1 MRKRPYLWAL
11 LALLLPLAA
20 QAQQTLTVAD
30 STASSAVVPFDGFN
44 ADAAQHN
51 QMIYPA
57 SMLNTMSGS
66 TITMLQFYI
75 DPSGSNGSNTA
86 AARLGTW
93 TVSLGETS
101 ATTLATLDNS
111 TPLTEVY
118 EGYFD
123 CSTSTLTILFET
135 PYYYNG
141 GNLLVDLNHAAA
153 SWNRWYF
160 LGIESTGSAFT
171 YGDVRNFLPKATFT
185 YSTGTVDFCY
195 RPQNVQVTGVIDTA
209 ATLLWVD
216 TLNTGASYTV
226 QLISGTD
233 TTPYTSATSP
243 LSFTG
248 LTANTPYTVRIASD
262 CGSGTSLWESRSF
275 RTTCASMAIPYSIDF
290 ESAPTLNAPPCWMLL
305 GGSANVTA
313 NTSYSPYSHNGSN
326 YLKFSGS
333 LRNMVALPP
342 MQNDIN
348 TLQVRFW
355 TRPESTSNAS
365 CGTFEVGYITNLA
378 DTTTFVPLASYL
390 YSDFSDY
397 EEMEVIL
404 AGAPS
409 GAYIALLHKALSSSW
424 YWYVDD
430 LVVEPIP
437 ACARPS
443 SVTVSDITSSSAT
456 LNIAD
461 PNGINHYLVALNG
474 DSATVS
480 GNTLEL
486 DTLAPNTTYTVY
498 VSTLCTDG
506 TTTPSLSV
514 SFTTLCDAMS
524 IPYATGFESET
535 ASSAPSCWT
544 TMDGS
549 ANVTSNPAYTS
560 TSYSHEGSNYL
571 QFRGSSRNMVA
582 LPTMEEDI
590 NTLQVRFWTRP
601 DSYTNSNSGS
611 FEVGYIT
618 DLTDTTTFVPLA
630 SYLYSEFASYEEK
643 EVSMA
648 TAPSGAFIA
657 LLHKAGN
664 NYWNW
669 YVDDLVVEPIP
680 ACARPQGTHA
690 YNITG
695 TSATLHIEDTN
706 QVNNYQVILITGN
719 DTTILTASDTVAYL
733 SSLLP
738 ATGYRVMVGTICD
751 DGSVSNTT
759 NTAFFTGCALIE
771 TFPYTEN
778 FDSWATGSTGVPHC
792 WNRLFDNSFSIDY
805 NSFPYATNSVSRSA
819 SNSFWMYSLY
829 DEYDDYGYIVQDYL
843 YSVAYM
849 PEFSVPLQGL
859 TMSFWY
865 KAVPAMTSYINHMS
879 LAVGVSVNT
888 NDTATFTRLLTI
900 HPNDTA
906 WHEYELDFSAY
917 AGTGTRIT
925 FLQFKDGGNYEEDN
939 GYIDDITVD
948 QIGTC
953 ARPATVTASN
963 VDSTTALITWT
974 DPNGTG
980 NYSVRWTENDS
991 TFIYGDLFINLSG
1004 LTSSTFYTVT
1014 VRRICDDGTLTDA
1027 RQVTFQ
1033 TSSTPV
1039 ATLPYST
1046 GFEATDDNGWDFV
1059 NATVNR
1065 WAVGSATANGGNRSL
1080 YISTDNGTTNAYNT
1094 GSAGVSFASRTLAL
1108 GEGSYALT
1116 FDWKGYGESNY
1127 DFLCV
1132 YFCPDSLV
1140 LNPALIPTNSSY
1152 SSSLT
1157 PAGWQDVVGGKLNE
1171 SNSWQSASGT
1181 FTVTDAGLYKVVFM
1195 WRNDNSTG
1203 NNPPA
1208 AIDNVLIQALDCPA
1222 PTALTFDS
1230 ISDTKAVISWT
1241 AGGSES
1247 SWAVSVDGGDWQT
1260 VSTPTYTITG
1270 LAPVSSHTVAVR
1282 ALCSATDTS
1291 LALNGSFTT
1300 NCATIG
1306 TLPWM
1311 ETFDAISQLSDL
1323 TCWDRYSG
1331 LYSATAP
1338 TVLVPSTSGMARTTA
1353 ALGGSPHVRINITGN
1368 YCRWL
1373 VTPTIAI
1380 SAPARLNFDYA
1391 LTNYGNNGP
1400 INPAADVADDRFMVL
1415 VSADGGNSWSPLATW
1430 AGSDYASIP
1439 HTGTAAD
1446 LSLDDYIGQNIR
1458 IAFYGEST
1466 APGGD
1471 NNLHLDNVAVVLDTN
1486 TYYIVRLA
1494 SADTAMGSV
1503 SPADSTVVIEN
1514 NTFTAT
1520 ATASRGY
1527 RFVSWVDAA
1536 GATVS
1541 TDNPYTF
1548 TVTANTALTA
1558 IFEPLDTTFTVSAVF
1573 DEEQGTVLGAGSYNA
1588 GTQVT
1593 LTAVPN
1599 EGFRFVAWMDGTTEV
1614 STANPYRFTVT
1625 DDVTLSAIFAVDST
1639 EPDRYVV
1646 TVHYDA
1652 TRGTVLG
1659 AGTYVAGTQVTLTA
1673 TSNPGYRFAGWS
1685 NGVEDSTYIFVI
1697 QESVTLTAN
1706 FEEIVG
1712 IDDVDANALG
1722 LYPNPAR
1729 TTVTVNGLE
1738 SGSTVT
1744 VVDLNGREVLSTT
1757 EPTIDV
1763 SSLAPG
1769 AYFVRITGQRQN
1781 AIRKLIVK

>member
-30 STASSAVVPFDGFN
+30 STASSAVVPFDGYN

-51 QMIYPA
+51 QIIYPA
-57 SMLNTMSGS
+57 SMLGTMSGS

-75 DPSGSNGSNTA
+75 DPSGSNDSYTA
-86 AARLGTW
+86 ASRLGTW

-101 ATTLATLDNS
+101 ATTLAALDNS

-123 CSTSTLTILFET
+123 CSTGTLTILFET

-171 YGDVRNFLPKATFT
+171 YGDVRDFLPKATFT
-185 YSTGTVDFCY
+185 YSTGTTGFCY

-216 TLNTGASYTV
+216 TLNAEASHMV
-226 QLISGTD
+226 QLIAGTD
-233 TTPYTSATSP
+233 TTDYAYAASP
-243 LSFTG
+243 LDFTG
-248 LTANTPYTVRIASD
+248 LTPNTPYTVRIASD
-262 CGSGTSLWESRSF
+262 CDTTYSSWKSLSF
-275 RTTCASMAIPYSIDF
+275 TTLCGAMSIPYTTGF
-290 ESAPTLNAPPCWMLL
+290 ESEAEYSAPPCWTTLDGSPTVYSSSYNAH
-305 GGSANVTA
+305 GGSK
-313 NTSYSPYSHNGSN
+313 
-326 YLKFSGS
+326 LLRFRGS
-333 LRNMVALPP
+333 LRNMIALPP
-342 MQNDIN
+342 MQAETN
-348 TLQVRFW
+348 TLQVRMW
-355 TRPESTSNAS
+355 TRPTDATDAN
-365 CGTFEVGYITNLA
+365 CG
-378 DTTTFVPLASYL
+378 
-390 YSDFSDY
+390 
-397 EEMEVIL
+397 
-404 AGAPS
+404 
-409 GAYIALLHKALSSSW
+409 
-424 YWYVDD
+424 
-430 LVVEPIP
+430 
-437 ACARPS
+437 
-443 SVTVSDITSSSAT
+443 
-456 LNIAD
+456 
-461 PNGINHYLVALNG
+461 
-474 DSATVS
+474 
-480 GNTLEL
+480 
-486 DTLAPNTTYTVY
+486 
-498 VSTLCTDG
+498 
-506 TTTPSLSV
+506 SL
-514 SFTTLCDAMS
+514 
-524 IPYATGFESET
+524 
-535 ASSAPSCWT
+535 
-544 TMDGS
+544 
-549 ANVTSNPAYTS
+549 
-560 TSYSHEGSNYL
+560 
-571 QFRGSSRNMVA
+571 
-582 LPTMEEDI
+582 
-590 NTLQVRFWTRP
+590 
-601 DSYTNSNSGS
+601 
-611 FEVGYIT
+611 EVGYIT
-618 DLTDTTTFVPLA
+618 DLTDTTTFVA
-630 SYLYSEFASYEEK
+630 VAEWFYNEFTLTAYEEK
-643 EVSMA
+643 TVLMD
-648 TAPSGAFIA
+648 TTPDGAYIA
-657 LLHKAGN
+657 LRHKAGSTSHG
-664 NYWNW
+664 W
-669 YVDDLVVEPIP
+669 YVDDLVVEPYTECVQP
-680 ACARPQGTHA
+680 EYLSV
-690 YNITG
+690 YNISS
-695 TSATLHIEDTN
+695 TSASLHIEDSNLT
-706 QVNNYQVILITGN
+706 NNYSITLVAGN
-719 DTTILTASDTVAYL
+719 DTTALTASDTVAYL
-733 SSLLP
+733 SMLLP
-738 ATGYRVMVGTICD
+738 ATNYTVLVSTLCD
-751 DGSVSNTT
+751 DGSVSNPIDITFSTT
-759 NTAFFTGCALIE
+759 CDIISSL
-771 TFPYTEN
+771 PYTEN
-778 FDSWATGSTGVPHC
+778 FESWSAASHIMPNCWDRAYYNNIYPISGSYPYVIDSCSHSGTNALKMHC
-792 WNRLFDNSFSIDY
+792 RFKPDDGDDDVY
-805 NSFPYATNSVSRSA
+805 D
-819 SNSFWMYSLY
+819 
-829 DEYDDYGYIVQDYL
+829 DEY
-843 YSVAYM
+843 YSVAFM
-849 PEFSVPLQGL
+849 PEFSTPLNNL
-859 TMSFWY
+859 ILRFWY
-865 KAVPAMTSYINHMS
+865 KPAPYLSSSVGDMW
-879 LAVGVSVNT
+879 LAVGVSET
-888 NDTATFTRLLTI
+888 TGDTTTFTRLHTI
-900 HPNDTA
+900 RPSDA
-906 WHEYELDFSAY
+906 LWHDYEFNFSTY
-917 AGTGTRIT
+917 TGTGARIT
-925 FLQFKDGGNYEEDN
+925 FVQYIGSGYSNNQDN
-939 GYIDDITVD
+939 FGYIDDITVD

-1059 NATVNR
+1059 NATANR

-1080 YISTDNGTTNAYNT
+1080 YISTDNGATNAYNA

-1140 LNPALIPTNSSY
+1140 LNPALIPTNPAY

-1222 PTALTFDS
+1222 PTALTLDS

-1270 LAPVSSHTVAVR
+1270 LAPVSSHTVSVY

-1323 TCWDRYSG
+1323 TCWGRYSG

-1439 HTGTAAD
+1439 HTGAAAD

-1494 SADTAMGSV
+1494 SADTSMGSV

-1558 IFEPLDTTFTVSAVF
+1558 TFEPLDTTFTVSVVF

-1712 IDDVDANALG
+1712 IDDVDANTLG
-1722 LYPNPAR
+1722 LYPNPAT
-1729 TTVTVNGLE
+1729 TTVTLTGLE
-1738 SGSTVT
+1738 PGAQVT
-1744 VVDLNGREVLSTT
+1744 IVDLNGREISKFKIQNS
-1757 EPTIDV
+1757 EFEIDV
-1763 SSLAPG
+1763 TSLASG